1 MTTTAIRTNP
11 SPWVAGTRPAS
22 MLHEHGETHRDL
34 GLRQSLERQ
43 RTEILR
49 AMHDRLKSASD
60 VAAENTHID
69 GAMLSDVVDDLDYA
83 LVALQ
88 AETLEHIEDA
98 LERLDAGE
106 YGFCL
111 DCGKEIPAR
120 RLEALPFAV
129 RCRPCEDA
137 NEERHQPRPVVAA
150 SHRPAFLG

>member
-1 MTTTAIRTNP
+1 MTTANTFRTNRTATGP
-11 SPWVAGTRPAS
+11 GPKTMP
-22 MLHEHGETHRDL
+22 HEHGETHRDR

-43 RTEILR
+43 RAEILR
-49 AMHDRLKSASD
+49 AMHDRLKSAGE

-83 LVALQ
+83 LVALE

-98 LERLDAGE
+98 LERLHAGE

-111 DCGKEIPAR
+111 DCGKGIPAK

-137 NEERHQPRPVVAA
+137 IEARHQPRLAVLTM
-150 SHRPAFLG
+150 HRPAFLG

>member
-1 MTTTAIRTNP
+1 MTTAIRDNSSAFETRH
-11 SPWVAGTRPAS
+11 AG
-22 MLHEHGETHRDL
+22 M
-34 GLRQSLERQ
+34 RQSLERQ

-49 AMHDRLKSASD
+49 AMHDRLRSASE
-60 VAAENTHID
+60 VAAESAHID

-129 RCRPCEDA
+129 RCRPCEDL
-137 NEERHQPRPVVAA
+137 NERRHQPRPAVLTT
-150 SHRPAFLG
+150 HRPAFLG